1 METMTDLRKETVSG
15 VGKLIRMNRD
25 ASEGF
30 LEAAEKV
37 DCPHCREI
45 FRDSAQERKLFGE
58 ELTSALRIS
67 ESDIPEGGTALGSFH
82 QAWMK
87 FRGMLNGGDREAI
100 LAEAV
105 RGESALQDSYE
116 DVLKDTAGS
125 PLNGVL
131 QRQAGAV
138 NSTIKNLEVMKEKD

>member
-30 LEAAEKV
+30 TDAAERV
-37 DCPHCREI
+37 GCPHCRGV
-45 FRDSAQERKLFGE
+45 FRDAAQERKRFGE
-58 ELTSALRIS
+58 ELSSALRMS
-67 ESDIPEGGTALGSFH
+67 EDDIPEGGTALGAFH
-82 QAWMK
+82 HAWLK
-87 FRGMLNGGDREAI
+87 FRGLLSDGDRGAVVSEAI
-100 LAEAV
+100 
-105 RGESALQDSYE
+105 RGESALLDAYE
-116 DVLKDTAGS
+116 EVLKDTAGS

-138 NSTIKNLEVMKEKD
+138 GSTIRGLEDLKSKD